1 MLVALLAAAP
11 SQLTSPGAASPGVA
25 SLLLP
30 GDPIAL
36 RVSIVNNAAADGLF
50 LNSKTSKLLH
60 GNFTSAPPDEIAQ
73 YGAPGAYNYGY
84 ALKPDVSGAIS
95 ATQTYASNTSGGAYA
110 VIYAFAKD
118 PVLPGVFGVQVNSNM
133 HQATISLYS
142 ALFGDG
148 PTTEVDIMV
157 HVDPPAA

>member
-1 MLVALLAAAP
+1 ML
-11 SQLTSPGAASPGVA
+11 
-25 SLLLP
+25 
-30 GDPIAL
+30 
-36 RVSIVNNAAADGLF
+36 
-50 LNSKTSKLLH
+50 
-60 GNFTSAPPDEIAQ
+60 
-73 YGAPGAYNYGY
+73 YGSPGAYNYGY
-84 ALKPDVSGAIS
+84 ALKPGVSGAIS

-110 VIYAFAKD
+110 VIYAFSKD
-118 PVLPGVFGVQVNSNM
+118 PALPGVFGVQVNSNV

>member
-73 YGAPGAYNYGY
+73 YGAPGA
-84 ALKPDVSGAIS
+84 LKRTP
-95 ATQTYASNTSGGAYA
+95 ATQ
-110 VIYAFAKD
+110 
-118 PVLPGVFGVQVNSNM
+118 
-133 HQATISLYS
+133 
-142 ALFGDG
+142 
-148 PTTEVDIMV
+148 
-157 HVDPPAA
+157 AAARTR

>member
-1 MLVALLAAAP
+1 MIVALLAAAP
-11 SQLTSPGAASPGVA
+11 SQLTS
-25 SLLLP
+25 LFLP
-30 GDPIAL
+30 GDPVAL
-36 RVSIVNNAAADGLF
+36 RVSVVNNAAADGLF

-60 GNFTSAPPDEIAQ
+60 GNFTSPPPNEVML
-73 YGAPGAYNYGY
+73 YGSPGAYNYGY
-84 ALKPDVSGAIS
+84 ALKPNVSGAIS

-118 PVLPGVFGVQVNSNM
+118 PALPGVFGVQVNSNM

-148 PTTEVDIMV
+148 PSTEVDIMV

>member
-11 SQLTSPGAASPGVA
+11 SQLTS
-25 SLLLP
+25 LFLP
-30 GDPIAL
+30 GDPVAL

-60 GNFTSAPPDEIAQ
+60 GNFTSPPPNEVML
-73 YGAPGAYNYGY
+73 YGSPGAYNYGY

-118 PVLPGVFGVQVNSNM
+118 PALPGVFGVQVNSNM